1 MARTWPGN
9 IIELVNAAELVA
21 VGVLMLDDSVSLQ
34 MMETDPAPLDEL
46 VESYERQIIIDAL
59 NFHQGRINDVA
70 DYFQIPRKSCICA

>member
-1 MARTWPGN
+1 M
-9 IIELVNAAELVA
+9 NAAELVA

-70 DYFQIPRKSCICA
+70 DYFQIPGEKAVFAHEKIRY